1 MATADPTWMEDIFL
15 EVNRYGFMEE
25 THFTIAY
32 SPVGCRLVFSF
43 LLLAGQK
50 PAYKVQ
56 KQSPL
61 PREPC
66 FCSSDFL
73 AKEK

>member
-32 SPVGCRLVFSF
+32 TLLAAESCFISSPRRSEASLQSTKAEPPPPRT
-43 LLLAGQK
+43 LLL
-50 PAYKVQ
+50 
-56 KQSPL
+56 
-61 PREPC
+61 
-66 FCSSDFL
+66 
-73 AKEK
+73 

>member
-1 MATADPTWMEDIFL
+1 MEDIFL

-32 SPVGCRLVFSF
+32 SPDVLPDRVSF